1 MALARVQAIA
11 LLGLVGHL
19 IEIEVDIADGLP
31 SYTLLGLPDA
41 ALSESTDRVR
51 PALVNSGF
59 SWPNRKVTVSLT
71 PAWLRKSGSSF
82 DLPIAIALLVAMGE
96 IPQSSTLGIVFMG
109 ELALDG
115 GIRFV
120 QGVLPALLSA
130 LKNRVERAVIPLSN
144 FAEGSMVQGIAL
156 HSAATL
162 SAVAEFLREGVFIA
176 QTPQEVNP
184 EAPSH
189 LDLSDVVGQLPAR
202 YALEISAIGGHHI
215 LFIGPPGTGK
225 TMLAERI
232 PSILPPLNQV
242 SALEVGAIH
251 SIAGALNQRK
261 ILSTLPPFVAPHHTT
276 TSAAMVGG
284 GSHILRPGACS
295 LAHGGVLFVDEAP
308 ECSPGVLDA
317 LRQPLESG
325 SVTITRSVGSVSY
338 PANFLLVLA
347 ANPCPCGRFNG
358 KGRSCTCTSIQ
369 IRRYLNKLSGPL
381 LDRVDIRTYVEAP
394 SRTEMA
400 SEIPGESSEI
410 VRARVIAA
418 RQASSDRFADCAW
431 TLNAEIPSKDLRMRF
446 RAEKSAMNFLHVEL
460 DNERLS
466 ARGFHKVLRL
476 AWSIA
481 DNLGHLIPTRSDVGN
496 AYQMREGLDLFP

>member
-1 MALARVQAIA
+1 M
-11 LLGLVGHL
+11 
-19 IEIEVDIADGLP
+19 
-31 SYTLLGLPDA
+31 
-41 ALSESTDRVR
+41 
-51 PALVNSGF
+51 
-59 SWPNRKVTVSLT
+59 
-71 PAWLRKSGSSF
+71 
-82 DLPIAIALLVAMGE
+82 
-96 IPQSSTLGIVFMG
+96 
-109 ELALDG
+109 
-115 GIRFV
+115 
-120 QGVLPALLSA
+120 
-130 LKNRVERAVIPLSN
+130 
-144 FAEGSMVQGIAL
+144 
-156 HSAATL
+156 
-162 SAVAEFLREGVFIA
+162 
-176 QTPQEVNP
+176 
-184 EAPSH
+184 
-189 LDLSDVVGQLPAR
+189 
-202 YALEISAIGGHHI
+202 
-215 LFIGPPGTGK
+215 
-225 TMLAERI
+225 
-232 PSILPPLNQV
+232 
-242 SALEVGAIH
+242 
-251 SIAGALNQRK
+251 
-261 ILSTLPPFVAPHHTT
+261 
-276 TSAAMVGG
+276 
-284 GSHILRPGACS
+284 
-295 LAHGGVLFVDEAP
+295 DEAP
-308 ECSPGVLDA
+308 ECSQGVLDA

-325 SVTITRSVGSVSY
+325 SVTITRSVGSVTY